1 MEDVAIT
8 LGIVSLALLVIIV
21 CTSIHSSRQQRTIDR
36 QQDTIQKLL
45 NREPVTY
52 KEVGKAEP
60 KEEEVRYSAWGSRML
75 TKDDYNKEL

>member
-1 MEDVAIT
+1 MTWQDVNLVAAIG
-8 LGIVSLALLVIIV
+8 GIMTAAYGIWIV
-21 CTSIHSSRQQRTIDR
+21 RNQQKTIKA

-52 KEVGKAEP
+52 KEVGKPEP

-75 TKDDYNKEL
+75 TKDDYNKEEL

>member
-1 MEDVAIT
+1 MTTYILSFIILWLA
-8 LGIVSLALLVIIV
+8 VSIILNNKNHRKDIQ
-21 CTSIHSSRQQRTIDR
+21 TMS
-36 QQDTIQKLL
+36 DTIQKLL

-52 KEVGKAEP
+52 KEVGKTEP